1 MNMSFKKPISSL
13 VLIYTEDF
21 KVLLMERADKKA
33 FWQSV
38 TGSLE
43 ENETPR
49 ETAAREVFEETGI
62 NTNQYTLEDWH
73 LYHVYEIYAHW
84 RFRYAPDI
92 THNTEHIFGLILPSI
107 IPIQLSEHEHVRYL
121 WVDWREA
128 MDKVFSWTNVEAIK
142 KLAEIHQL
150 KL

>member
-1 MNMSFKKPISSL
+1 MAFKKPISSL
-13 VLIYTEDF
+13 ILIYSEDF
-21 KVLLMERADKKA
+21 KVLLMERADKKG

-43 ENETPR
+43 DNETPKD
-49 ETAAREVFEETGI
+49 AAIREVFEETGI
-62 NTNQYTLEDWH
+62 DTSQYQLEDWNLFH
-73 LYHVYEIYAHW
+73 IYEIYADW
-84 RFRYAPDI
+84 RYRYAPHV
-92 THNTEHIFGLILPSI
+92 THNQEHIFGLKVPTT
-107 IPIQLSEHEHVRYL
+107 IPIQLSKDEHVQYL

>member
-1 MNMSFKKPISSL
+1 MAFKKPISSL
-13 VLIYTEDF
+13 ILIYTEDF
-21 KVLLMERADKKA
+21 KVLLMERADKKG

-49 ETAAREVFEETGI
+49 DAAIREVLEETGI
-62 NTNQYTLEDWH
+62 DSTQYHLEDWE
-73 LYHVYEIYAHW
+73 LSHVYEIYAHW
-84 RFRYAPDI
+84 RYRYAPNI
-92 THNTEHIFGLILPSI
+92 THNREHIFALKVPAS
-107 IPIQLSEHEHVRYL
+107 IPIQLSADEHVQYL
-121 WVDWREA
+121 WVDWRDA
-128 MDKVFSWTNVEAIK
+128 LDKVFSWTNVEAIK

>member
-1 MNMSFKKPISSL
+1 MSFKKPISSL

-21 KVLLMERADKKA
+21 KVLLMERSDKKA

-73 LYHVYEIYAHW
+73 LSHVYEIYAHW

-92 THNTEHIFGLILPSI
+92 THNTEHIFGLKLPSV
-107 IPIQLSEHEHVRYL
+107 IPVQLSEHEHVQHL
-121 WVDWREA
+121 WVDWKEA
-128 MDKVFSWTNVEAIK
+128 IDKVFSWTNVEAIK

>member
-1 MNMSFKKPISSL
+1 MSFKKPVSYL

-21 KVLLMERADKKA
+21 KVLLMERSDKKG

-49 ETAAREVFEETGI
+49 DAAIREVFEETGI
-62 NTNQYTLEDWH
+62 DSTQYHLEDWQ
-73 LYHVYEIYAHW
+73 LSHVYEIYAHW
-84 RFRYAPDI
+84 RYRYAPDI
-92 THNTEHIFGLILPSI
+92 THNTEHIFALKVPVS
-107 IPIQLSEHEHVRYL
+107 IPIQLSADEHIQYL
-121 WVDWREA
+121 WIDWRDA

>member
-1 MNMSFKKPISSL
+1 MAFKKPISSL
-13 VLIYTEDF
+13 VLIYTENF
-21 KVLLMERADKKA
+21 KVLLMERSDKRG

-49 ETAAREVFEETGI
+49 DAAIREVFEETGI
-62 NTNQYTLEDWH
+62 DSTHYHLEDWQLSH
-73 LYHVYEIYAHW
+73 IYEIYAHW
-84 RFRYAPDI
+84 RYRYAPDI
-92 THNTEHIFGLILPSI
+92 THNTEHIFALKVPAS
-107 IPIQLSEHEHVRYL
+107 IPIQLSADEHVQYQ
-121 WVDWREA
+121 WIDWRDA

>member
-1 MNMSFKKPISSL
+1 MSFKKPISSL

-43 ENETPR
+43 ANETPG
-49 ETAAREVFEETGI
+49 EAAAREVFEETGI
-62 NTNQYTLEDWH
+62 HTNQYSLEDWH
-73 LYHVYEIYAHW
+73 LSHVYEIYAHW
-84 RFRYAPDI
+84 RYRYAPDV
-92 THNTEHIFGLILPSI
+92 THNTEHIFGLKVPAP
-107 IPIQLSEHEHVRYL
+107 IPIQLSADEHVQYL
-121 WVDWREA
+121 WLDWKEA

>member
-1 MNMSFKKPISSL
+1 MSFKKPISSL

-21 KVLLMERADKKA
+21 KVLLMERADKRA

-43 ENETPR
+43 ENETPI
-49 ETAAREVFEETGI
+49 EAAAREVFEETGV
-62 NTNQYTLEDWH
+62 NTNQYLLEDWH
-73 LYHVYEIYAHW
+73 LSHVYEIYAHW
-84 RFRYAPDI
+84 RYRYAPNI
-92 THNTEHIFGLILPSI
+92 THNTEHIFGLKVPSV
-107 IPIQLSEHEHVRYL
+107 IPIQLSEHVQYL
-121 WVDWREA
+121 WVDWKEA

>member
-1 MNMSFKKPISSL
+1 MPFKKPISSL

-21 KVLLMERADKKA
+21 KVLLMERSDKKA

-73 LYHVYEIYAHW
+73 LSHVYEIYAHW

-92 THNTEHIFGLILPSI
+92 THNTEHIFGLKLPSI
-107 IPIQLSEHEHVRYL
+107 IPIQLSEHEHARYL

-128 MDKVFSWTNVEAIK
+128 MNKVFSWTNVEAIK

>member
-1 MNMSFKKPISSL
+1 MAFKKPISSL
-13 VLIYTEDF
+13 ILIYSEDF
-21 KVLLMERADKKA
+21 KVLLMERADKKG

-43 ENETPR
+43 ENETPKD
-49 ETAAREVFEETGI
+49 TAIREVFEETGI
-62 NTNQYTLEDWH
+62 NASHYHLEDWKLSH
-73 LYHVYEIYAHW
+73 IYEIYKHW
-84 RFRYAPDI
+84 RYRYAPDV
-92 THNTEHIFGLILPSI
+92 THNTEHIFGLKVPANIA
-107 IPIQLSEHEHVRYL
+107 IQLSADEHVQYL
-121 WVDWREA
+121 WVDWRDA

>member
-1 MNMSFKKPISSL
+1 MSFKKPISSL

-43 ENETPR
+43 ENETPI
-49 ETAAREVFEETGI
+49 EAAAREVCEETGV
-62 NTNQYTLEDWH
+62 NTNQYLLEDWH
-73 LYHVYEIYAHW
+73 LSHVYEIYAHW
-84 RFRYAPDI
+84 RYRYAPNI
-92 THNTEHIFGLILPSI
+92 THNTEHIFGLKLPSV
-107 IPIQLSEHEHVRYL
+107 IPIQLSEHVQYL
-121 WVDWREA
+121 WVDWKEA

>member
-1 MNMSFKKPISSL
+1 MSFKKPISSL

-21 KVLLMERADKKA
+21 KVLLMERADKIA

-73 LYHVYEIYAHW
+73 LSHVYEIYAHW

-92 THNTEHIFGLILPSI
+92 THNTEHIFGLKLPSI

-121 WVDWREA
+121 WVDWRDA

>member
-1 MNMSFKKPISSL
+1 MAFKKPVSSL

-21 KVLLMERADKKA
+21 KVLLMERADKNG

-49 ETAAREVFEETGI
+49 DAAIREVFEETGI
-62 NTNQYTLEDWH
+62 DSTQYQLEDWE
-73 LYHVYEIYAHW
+73 LSHVYEIYAHW
-84 RFRYAPDI
+84 RYRYAPDI
-92 THNTEHIFGLILPSI
+92 THNTEHIFALKVPVS
-107 IPIQLSEHEHVRYL
+107 IPIQLSVDEHIKYL
-121 WVDWREA
+121 WVDWRDA

>member
-1 MNMSFKKPISSL
+1 MAFKKPISSL
-13 VLIYTEDF
+13 ILIYSEDF
-21 KVLLMERADKKA
+21 KVLLMERADKKG

-43 ENETPR
+43 DNETPKD
-49 ETAAREVFEETGI
+49 AAIREVFEETGI
-62 NTNQYTLEDWH
+62 DTSQYQLEDWNLSH
-73 LYHVYEIYAHW
+73 IYEIYAHW
-84 RFRYAPDI
+84 QYRYAPHV
-92 THNTEHIFGLILPSI
+92 THNQEHIFGLKVPTT
-107 IPIQLSEHEHVRYL
+107 IPIQLSKDEHVQYL
-121 WVDWREA
+121 WVDWHEA

>member
-1 MNMSFKKPISSL
+1 MSFKKPISSL

-43 ENETPR
+43 ANETPS
-49 ETAAREVFEETGI
+49 EAAAREVFEETGI
-62 NTNQYTLEDWH
+62 HTNQYALEDWH
-73 LYHVYEIYAHW
+73 LSHVYEIYAHW
-84 RFRYAPDI
+84 RYRYAPDV
-92 THNTEHIFGLILPSI
+92 THNTEHIFGLKVPTA
-107 IPIQLSEHEHVRYL
+107 IPIQLSEDEHVQYL
-121 WVDWREA
+121 WLDWKEA

>member
-1 MNMSFKKPISSL
+1 
-13 VLIYTEDF
+13 
-21 KVLLMERADKKA
+21 MERADKKG

-49 ETAAREVFEETGI
+49 DAATREVFEETGI
-62 NTNQYTLEDWH
+62 NVSQYDLEDWKLFH
-73 LYHVYEIYAHW
+73 IYEIYMHW
-84 RFRYAPDI
+84 RYRYAPDV
-92 THNTEHIFGLILPSI
+92 THNTEHIFGLKVPIT
-107 IPIQLSEHEHVRYL
+107 IPIQLSKDEHVQYL
-121 WVDWREA
+121 WVDWRDA

>member
-1 MNMSFKKPISSL
+1 MPFKKPISSL

-73 LYHVYEIYAHW
+73 LSHVYEIYAHW

>member
-1 MNMSFKKPISSL
+1 MSFKKPISSL
-13 VLIYTEDF
+13 VLIYTADF

-43 ENETPR
+43 ENETPI
-49 ETAAREVFEETGI
+49 EAAAREVFEETGV
-62 NTNQYTLEDWH
+62 NTNQYLLEDWH
-73 LYHVYEIYAHW
+73 LSHVYEIYAHW
-84 RFRYAPDI
+84 RYRYAPNI
-92 THNTEHIFGLILPSI
+92 THNTEHIFGLKLPSV
-107 IPIQLSEHEHVRYL
+107 IPIQLSEHVQYL
-121 WVDWREA
+121 WVDWKEA

>member
-1 MNMSFKKPISSL
+1 MAFKKPVSSL
-13 VLIYTEDF
+13 VLIYTEHF
-21 KVLLMERADKKA
+21 KVLLMERADKKG

-49 ETAAREVFEETGI
+49 DAAIREVFEETGI
-62 NTNQYTLEDWH
+62 DSTQYHLEDWELSH
-73 LYHVYEIYAHW
+73 IYEIYAHW
-84 RFRYAPDI
+84 RYRYAPDI
-92 THNTEHIFGLILPSI
+92 THNTEHIFALKVPAS
-107 IPIQLSEHEHVRYL
+107 IPIQLSADEHVQYL
-121 WVDWREA
+121 WVDWRDA

>member
-1 MNMSFKKPISSL
+1 MSFKKPISSL

-73 LYHVYEIYAHW
+73 LSHVYEIYAHW

-92 THNTEHIFGLILPSI
+92 THNTEHIFGLKLPSI
-107 IPIQLSEHEHVRYL
+107 IPIQLSEHEHVRHL
-121 WVDWREA
+121 WLDWRDA

>member
-1 MNMSFKKPISSL
+1 MSFKKPISSL

-43 ENETPR
+43 ENETPI
-49 ETAAREVFEETGI
+49 EAAAREVFEETGV
-62 NTNQYTLEDWH
+62 NTNQYLLEDWH
-73 LYHVYEIYAHW
+73 LSHVYEIYAHW

-92 THNTEHIFGLILPSI
+92 THNTEHIFGLKLPSI

>member
-1 MNMSFKKPISSL
+1 MSFKKPISSL

-43 ENETPR
+43 ENETPI
-49 ETAAREVFEETGI
+49 EAAAREVFEETGV
-62 NTNQYTLEDWH
+62 NTNQYLLEDWH
-73 LYHVYEIYAHW
+73 LSHVYEIYAHW
-84 RFRYAPDI
+84 RYRYAPNI
-92 THNTEHIFGLILPSI
+92 THNTEHIFGLKVPSV
-107 IPIQLSEHEHVRYL
+107 IPVQLSEHEHVRYL
-121 WVDWREA
+121 WVDWKEA

-142 KLAEIHQL
+142 KLAEIYQL

>member
-1 MNMSFKKPISSL
+1 MSFKKPISSL

-43 ENETPR
+43 ENETPI
-49 ETAAREVFEETGI
+49 EAAAREVFEETGV
-62 NTNQYTLEDWH
+62 NTNQYLLEDWH
-73 LYHVYEIYAHW
+73 LSHVYEIYAHW

-92 THNTEHIFGLILPSI
+92 THNTEHIFGLKLPSI

-121 WVDWREA
+121 WVDWRDA

-142 KLAEIHQL
+142 KLAEIHQQ

>member
-1 MNMSFKKPISSL
+1 MPFKKPISSL

-21 KVLLMERADKKA
+21 KVLLMERSDKKA

-73 LYHVYEIYAHW
+73 LSHVYEIYAHW

-92 THNTEHIFGLILPSI
+92 THNTEHIFGLKLPSV
-107 IPIQLSEHEHVRYL
+107 IPVQLSEHEHVQHL
-121 WVDWREA
+121 WVDWKEA
-128 MDKVFSWTNVEAIK
+128 IDKVFSWTNVEAIK

>member
-1 MNMSFKKPISSL
+1 MAFKKPISSL

-21 KVLLMERADKKA
+21 KVLLMERSDKKG

-43 ENETPR
+43 DNETPQD
-49 ETAAREVFEETGI
+49 AALREVFEETGI
-62 NTNQYTLEDWH
+62 DANQYELEDWQ
-73 LYHVYEIYAHW
+73 LSHVYEIYAHW
-84 RFRYAPDI
+84 RYRYAPDT
-92 THNTEHIFGLILPSI
+92 THNTEHIFGLKLPSEM
-107 IPIQLSEHEHVRYL
+107 PIQLSEHVQYL
-121 WVDWREA
+121 WVDLQDA

-142 KLAEIHQL
+142 KLAKIHQL

>member
-1 MNMSFKKPISSL
+1 MSFKKPISSL

-73 LYHVYEIYAHW
+73 LSHVYEIYAHW

-92 THNTEHIFGLILPSI
+92 THNTEHIFGLKLPSI
-107 IPIQLSEHEHVRYL
+107 IPIQLSEHEHVRHL
-121 WVDWREA
+121 WVDWGDA

>member
-1 MNMSFKKPISSL
+1 MAFKKPVSSL

-21 KVLLMERADKKA
+21 KVLLMERSDKKG

-49 ETAAREVFEETGI
+49 DAAIREVFEETGI
-62 NTNQYTLEDWH
+62 DSTQYHLEDWQ
-73 LYHVYEIYAHW
+73 LSHVYEIYAHW
-84 RFRYAPDI
+84 RYRYAPDI
-92 THNTEHIFGLILPSI
+92 THNTEHIFALKVPAT
-107 IPIQLSEHEHVRYL
+107 IPIQLSVDEHVQYL
-121 WVDWREA
+121 WVDWHDA
-128 MDKVFSWTNVEAIK
+128 MDKVFSWTNIEAIK

>member
-1 MNMSFKKPISSL
+1 MAFKKPVSSL

-21 KVLLMERADKKA
+21 KVLLMERADKKG

-49 ETAAREVFEETGI
+49 DAAIREVFEETGI
-62 NTNQYTLEDWH
+62 DATQYHVEDWE
-73 LYHVYEIYAHW
+73 LSHVYEIYAHW
-84 RFRYAPDI
+84 RYRYAPDI
-92 THNTEHIFGLILPSI
+92 THNREHIFALKVPAS
-107 IPIQLSEHEHVRYL
+107 IPIQLSADEHVQYL
-121 WVDWREA
+121 WLDWRDA